1 MDLSSLPDLT
11 PYVTDIIL
19 IFISGSACLYCAAL
33 SRRLKKL
40 NNLKTGVGAS
50 IVSLTHAIE
59 DTHKAAQEAQQS
71 TLQTV
76 ETLRHLLKQSESEA
90 PKIEA
95 LLTDLG
101 RAAEASKATQ
111 HLLQNCVDAEINP
124 AIKKA
129 QKTASG
135 LLKVVSDVDNYR
147 TIFSIKD
154 QTAKNQTVINQTA
167 RQGASENV
175 TALKDAS

>member
-1 MDLSSLPDLT
+1 
-11 PYVTDIIL
+11 
-19 IFISGSACLYCAAL
+19 
-33 SRRLKKL
+33 
-40 NNLKTGVGAS
+40 
-50 IVSLTHAIE
+50 
-59 DTHKAAQEAQQS
+59 
-71 TLQTV
+71 
-76 ETLRHLLKQSESEA
+76 
-90 PKIEA
+90 
-95 LLTDLG
+95 
-101 RAAEASKATQ
+101 
-111 HLLQNCVDAEINP
+111 VDAEINP